1 MPSMWKEGILL
12 VVVVV
17 VVVEGEG
24 EGGVVQVMS
33 PSKNMNPGQPGEG
46 KEWKEGVGRVD
57 RLRLKQRNQHSFD
70 LYEGGWSRD

>member
-1 MPSMWKEGILL
+1 MEGGSKEGEGRAVVEAIFHPSMPSMWKEGILL

-46 KEWKEGVGRVD
+46 GRSWEGWIV
-57 RLRLKQRNQHSFD
+57 
-70 LYEGGWSRD
+70 